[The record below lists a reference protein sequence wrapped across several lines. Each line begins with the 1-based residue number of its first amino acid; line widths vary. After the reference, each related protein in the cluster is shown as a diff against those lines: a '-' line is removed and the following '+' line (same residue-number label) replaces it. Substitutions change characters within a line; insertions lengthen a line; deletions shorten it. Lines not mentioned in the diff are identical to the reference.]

1 MILEHFKLLKDN
13 RSQKKINLLVVPQA
27 QQSKQLQ

>member
-13 RSQKKINLLVVPQA
+13 YSQKNLLVVPQA
-27 QQSKQLQ
+27 QQSKQQQ